1 MKMQEYQGKEL
12 LRRFGV
18 PVPRGIVCRTP
29 EEVADAARELGGGA
43 VVKAQVLSGG
53 RGKAGAVKVG
63 KTPEACAEFAASIL
77 GKKLWFEQAKEELLI
92 STLLVEE
99 LLPIAKEYYLGV
111 VVDRV
116 TQRNVLILSSQG
128 GMDIEQVAHDTP
140 DAIGRLAVDPTV
152 GIKDFSLR
160 DLARGGGIPAG
171 ELAALAPFVRS
182 LYKACL
188 DGDATL
194 AEINPLVVTAEGQFI
209 AGDAKFDIDDNALF
223 RHPEYAA
230 VAETSDETDAFEK
243 DAKRRGINNYVHLD
257 GNIGIIGNG
266 AGLVMG
272 TMDEV
277 KRAGGVAANFL
288 DIGGGAKADL
298 VRNSLELVLSDP
310 KVEGVLIN
318 IFGGITRGDEVAKGI
333 IEGTSTLDIRV
344 PLVVRL
350 AGTNA
355 EEGLALLEGTNLVPA
370 ASMQEAAQKVVQL
383 AAAGRS

>member
-1 MKMQEYQGKEL
+1 
-12 LRRFGV
+12 
-18 PVPRGIVCRTP
+18 
-29 EEVADAARELGGGA
+29 
-43 VVKAQVLSGG
+43 
-53 RGKAGAVKVG
+53 
-63 KTPEACAEFAASIL
+63 
-77 GKKLWFEQAKEELLI
+77 
-92 STLLVEE
+92 
-99 LLPIAKEYYLGV
+99 
-111 VVDRV
+111 
-116 TQRNVLILSSQG
+116 
-128 GMDIEQVAHDTP
+128 
-140 DAIGRLAVDPTV
+140 
-152 GIKDFSLR
+152 
-160 DLARGGGIPAG
+160 
-171 ELAALAPFVRS
+171 
-182 LYKACL
+182 
-188 DGDATL
+188 
-194 AEINPLVVTAEGQFI
+194 VVTADGKFI

-223 RHPEYAA
+223 RHPEYEA
-230 VAETSDETDAFEK
+230 VAESSDETDAFEK

-277 KRAGGVAANFL
+277 KRAGGAAANFL

-333 IEGTSTLDIRV
+333 IEGTSTLDIQV

-370 ASMQEAAQKVVQL
+370 ATMQEAAQKVVAL
-383 AAAGRS
+383 AATGRP